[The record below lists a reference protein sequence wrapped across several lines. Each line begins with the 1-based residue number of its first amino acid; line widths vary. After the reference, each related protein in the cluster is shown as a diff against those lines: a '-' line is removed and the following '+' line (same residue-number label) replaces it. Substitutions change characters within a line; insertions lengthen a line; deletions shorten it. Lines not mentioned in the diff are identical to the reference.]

1 MLRINEIY
9 RSLQGEGPRT
19 GRPCVFVRLQGCS
32 LRCKWCDSGYALKE
46 GKGDLGDFSIGEVVS
61 QVQLVGNPKIDV
73 CLTGG
78 EPMEQEESVRLV
90 KKLTSR
96 GHHVTVETG
105 GHISLQGLCD
115 HFNNKYRSEELSLC
129 VDSKLPSSGMEARMV
144 TGALCY
150 LTCFDTIKFVVKDD
164 EDLEAAIDRLDTIRK
179 KGTRAEALFSPAWG
193 SDIKNLA
200 ESVIALSPS
209 LWPVRFSLQV
219 HKVVWPESKRGV

>member
-1 MLRINEIY
+1 MLQVNEIY
-9 RSLQGEGPRT
+9 RSIQGEGPRT

-32 LRCKWCDSGYALKE
+32 LRCKWCDSGYALKK
-46 GKGDLGDFSIGEVVS
+46 GKGELGDLPIDGIFS
-61 QVQLVGNPKIDV
+61 QVNFIGNLKIDV

-78 EPMEQEESVRLV
+78 EPMEQGESVKLV

-105 GHISLQGLCD
+105 GHVSLADLCNS
-115 HFNNKYRSEELSLC
+115 FNDKYRGKELSLC

-150 LTCFDTIKFVVKDD
+150 LTSFDTIKFVVKDD
-164 EDLEAAIDRLDTIRK
+164 EDLEVAIDRLDAIRK
-179 KGTRAEALFSPAWG
+179 KGTRAEALFSPTWG